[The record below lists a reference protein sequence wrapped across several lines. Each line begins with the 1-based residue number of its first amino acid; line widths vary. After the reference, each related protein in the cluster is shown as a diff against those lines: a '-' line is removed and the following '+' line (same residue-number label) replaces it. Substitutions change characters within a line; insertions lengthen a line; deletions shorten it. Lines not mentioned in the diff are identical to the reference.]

1 MKAPRRA
8 QTRREELANALSH
21 GAGFALAIAGT
32 PVLVVAAARRGGAG
46 DVVGAAVFGATM
58 ALLYLTSTL
67 YHAVSDDA
75 RKRWLRKLDHSA
87 IFLLIAGTYTPFT
100 VGVVGGAWG
109 WSLFGVV
116 WGLAAAGITLKWAVG
131 IRWPRLSTGIY
142 VAMGWLV
149 VLAIRPLAEA
159 LPAPGIALL
168 VAGGVAYTGGVA
180 FYAAPRM
187 PYAHFVWHLFVLAG
201 TCLHFFAVLLYAV

>member
-1 MKAPRRA
+1 MKTHRRA

-21 GAGFALAIAGT
+21 GAGLALALAGT
-32 PVLVVAAARRGGAG
+32 PVLVVAAARRGGAA

-67 YHAVSDDA
+67 YHATSDET

-87 IFLLIAGTYTPFT
+87 IFLLIAGSYTPFT
-100 VGVVGGAWG
+100 LGVLGGPWG

-116 WGLAAAGITLKWAVG
+116 WGLAGVGITLKLAAG
-131 IRWPRLSTGIY
+131 IRSSRLSTGIY
-142 VAMGWLV
+142 IAMGWLV
-149 VLAIRPLAEA
+149 VLAIRPLVEA

-201 TCLHFFAVLLYAV
+201 TCFHFFAVLLYAV

>member
-1 MKAPRRA
+1 MKAPRRP
-8 QTRREELANALSH
+8 QSPREEVANAVSH
-21 GAGFALAIAGT
+21 GVGGALALAGI
-32 PVLVVAAARRGGAG
+32 PVLVVAAVQRGSAA

-58 ALLYLTSTL
+58 ALLYLASTL
-67 YHAVSDDA
+67 YHAVRSEDK
-75 RKRWLRKLDHSA
+75 KRWLRKLDHSA

-100 VGVVGGAWG
+100 LSVLGGAWG

-116 WGLAAAGITLKWAVG
+116 WGLAAAGIALKWTAGV
-131 IRWPRLSTGIY
+131 RWPRLSTAIY
-142 VAMGWLV
+142 IAMGWLV
-149 VLAIRPLAEA
+149 VLAIRPLVAA

-168 VAGGVAYTGGVA
+168 VAGGLAYTGGVA

-201 TCLHFFAVLLYAV
+201 TGLHFFAVLLYAV